1 MACGLSMLE
10 RLSLLR
16 PKVKEMCSPLPSLT
30 YLFLLPYTFP
40 FSHASIFHLS
50 SDQQSERRR
59 RGGVNRGQTNQKDK
73 QEKLRASM
81 RKCAKVA
88 MKWWTGVAARNGSD
102 RRRVNV
108 AVCACVCFLDMAIS
122 WNGCPWTQVCANRYL
137 SVTDRPST
145 GNYTARSTAG
155 VTGLSTIYIN
165 LHVSLGL
172 AAASGTPYESCS
184 HSADNLFKF
193 NKKRWG
199 KG

>member
-1 MACGLSMLE
+1 
-10 RLSLLR
+10 
-16 PKVKEMCSPLPSLT
+16 
-30 YLFLLPYTFP
+30 
-40 FSHASIFHLS
+40 
-50 SDQQSERRR
+50 
-59 RGGVNRGQTNQKDK
+59 
-73 QEKLRASM
+73 M

-108 AVCACVCFLDMAIS
+108 AICACVCFLDMAIN

-137 SVTDRPST
+137 SLTDHPST
-145 GNYTARSTAG
+145 GNYTVRSTAG
-155 VTGLSTIYIN
+155 VTGLSRISIN

-199 KG
+199 KAKKKKHTKKPQYVSVLSLKAKILVNALNNLQ